1 MSSKLFY
8 LNTLFHAYRKLIHLM
23 NHIGFFLF
31 HSDYVTLIKQAVYER
46 RSVECPS
53 YRWAADDIA
62 VLNRDIPRPLTH
74 NFEHFE
80 KAALIRRHSSR
91 FIQS

>member
-1 MSSKLFY
+1 MKEF
-8 LNTLFHAYRKLIHLM
+8 
-23 NHIGFFLF
+23 
-31 HSDYVTLIKQAVYER
+31 
-46 RSVECPS
+46 PS
-53 YRWAADDIA
+53 YRWAADDIT
-62 VLNRDIPRPLTH
+62 VLNQDIPRPLTH